1 MADDEKTFGNFN
13 DPISRNPIYQG
24 HAPDYADGAPLPQ
37 YMGTRASPQRLY
49 AYNAAPGGY
58 ENADLVADPLMADDE
73 KTFGNFNDPISRNPI
88 YQGHAPDYADGVP
101 LPQYVAERA
110 RAPQMLY
117 APNDAPGGY
126 ANADLTPDE
135 LLGDDQKTFGNF
147 NDAITRNP
155 IYQGVGPDY
164 TDGVP
169 LSQFVEE
176 RAAPQMLRQAMP
188 EREEAPR
195 MMVMR
200 DRAGQLRAVDPRMIR
215 GLQVERMHERAMAVE
230 RHNAMVRQLLAARR
244 QRAMAAAAVA
254 PTKARKSASPKVA
267 VSKKASSAKK
277 GQMQMLTDMPSSQ
290 GRVWGKVYNPVL
302 VALPG
307 QAKADAS
314 VLTGLAKKEFEKW
327 DKLSTKLNKVYDP
340 AADRVPAH
348 NMPRHNGIE
357 VGKNGNWWAKHAFV
371 GTNDKTDK
379 WWSHDHTNRG
389 Y

>member
-1 MADDEKTFGNFN
+1 
-13 DPISRNPIYQG
+13 
-24 HAPDYADGAPLPQ
+24 
-37 YMGTRASPQRLY
+37 
-49 AYNAAPGGY
+49 
-58 ENADLVADPLMADDE
+58 
-73 KTFGNFNDPISRNPI
+73 
-88 YQGHAPDYADGVP
+88 
-101 LPQYVAERA
+101 
-110 RAPQMLY
+110 
-117 APNDAPGGY
+117 Y

-147 NDAITRNP
+147 NDAITRNPIYQSVSETALGDFNEAISGNP

-327 DKLSTKLNKVYDP
+327 DKLSTKLNKEFDTWDKLSTKLNKVYDP

-379 WWSHDHTNRG
+379 W
-389 Y
+389 